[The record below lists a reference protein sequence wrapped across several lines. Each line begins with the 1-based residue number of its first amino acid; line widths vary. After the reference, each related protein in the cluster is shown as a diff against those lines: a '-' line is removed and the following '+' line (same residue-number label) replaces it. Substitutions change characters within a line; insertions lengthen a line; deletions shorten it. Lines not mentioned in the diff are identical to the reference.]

1 MEIDI
6 ANLHHA
12 YLILGERALSENFLL
27 SSFEEMGV
35 REIGN
40 PDFHA
45 YRMKSFDIASAR
57 ALRERAMEK
66 PFGEKKIFLISAERF
81 TPEAQNALLK
91 TLEEPNENMHFFI
104 LLREQDLLL
113 PTLLSRMQLVRP
125 QLKNPVRVG
134 APVERVKRQ
143 DFSVADSPEN
153 FLKMSP
159 RDRLNFSKD
168 FADNGESLPVFLD
181 SLLRHIHMKHAPV
194 TVSEGGNDSNPEIF
208 DAVFNVRRF
217 ADDPSVMPRLVL
229 EHLSLVLK

>member
-6 ANLHHA
+6 SNLHHA
-12 YLILGERALSENFLL
+12 YLILGERALSESLLL
-27 SSFEEMGV
+27 SSFEEMGL
-35 REIGN
+35 REMGN

-45 YRMKSFDIASAR
+45 YRVESFDIASAR

-91 TLEEPNENMHFFI
+91 TLEEPGENMHFFI

-125 QLKNPVRVG
+125 KLKNPAQQKSSSKSPRV
-134 APVERVKRQ
+134 ATLNQTFLDKI
-143 DFSVADSPEN
+143 SASPEQ
-153 FLKMSP
+153 FLKLSP
-159 RDRLNFSKD
+159 RERLNFAKD
-168 FADNGESLPVFLD
+168 FADNERSLPVFLD
-181 SLLRHIHMKHAPV
+181 YLLRYLK
-194 TVSEGGNDSNPEIF
+194 SEGANSETLDT
-208 DAVFNVRRF
+208 VFKVRRF
-217 ADDPSVMPRLVL
+217 ADDPSVMSRLVL

>member
-6 ANLHHA
+6 SNLHHA
-12 YLILGERALSENFLL
+12 YLILGEQALSESLLL

-35 REIGN
+35 KEMGN

-45 YRMKSFDIASAR
+45 YRVESFDIASAR

-66 PFGEKKIFLISAERF
+66 PFGDKKIFLISAERF

-91 TLEEPNENMHFFI
+91 TLEEPGENMHFFI

-113 PTLLSRMQLVRP
+113 PTLLSRMHTVRP
-125 QLKNPVRVG
+125 NQKNPAALPSLRG
-134 APVERVKRQ
+134 LRHGQ
-143 DFSVADSPEN
+143 DFSDSNSSEE

-159 RDRLNFSKD
+159 RDRLNFAKD
-168 FADNGESLPVFLD
+168 FADKEKSLPVFLD
-181 SLLRHIHMKHAPV
+181 SLSRYLKSNQADSETLD
-194 TVSEGGNDSNPEIF
+194 TVF
-208 DAVFNVRRF
+208 KVRRF

-229 EHLSLVLK
+229 EHLALVLK

>member
-1 MEIDI
+1 MEIDTS
-6 ANLHHA
+6 NLHHA
-12 YLILGERALSENFLL
+12 YLILGEQTLSESLL
-27 SSFEEMGV
+27 VSVFEEMGLK
-35 REIGN
+35 EMGN

-45 YRMKSFDIASAR
+45 YRVESFDIASAR

-113 PTLLSRMQLVRP
+113 PTLLSRMHTVRP
-125 QLKNPVRVG
+125 QLKNPAALPSLRG
-134 APVERVKRQ
+134 LRHGQ
-143 DFSVADSPEN
+143 DFSIAGSPEN
-153 FLKMSP
+153 FLKLSP
-159 RDRLNFSKD
+159 RERLNFAKD
-168 FADNGESLPVFLD
+168 FADNEESLPVFLD
-181 SLLRHIHMKHAPV
+181 ALLRYLRSQNIDSETLD
-194 TVSEGGNDSNPEIF
+194 TVF
-208 DAVFNVRRF
+208 KVRRF